1 MTRKNERRCVE
12 LTWDVGWWGYQ
23 DLNLGPLP
31 YQGVGVPARTA
42 IFAVVSWAYGRTARF
57 SYLAVSCAYTRGP
70 WRSRAV
76 VGPALGPGARSL
88 AVMAPS
94 VRIARPGDGAG
105 IARVWLDASAYYAE
119 LDPGHFKVPDAHG
132 LAELTDDQLGVS
144 DERALSLVAEVDGR
158 LVGWLSARLELP
170 HQNADR
176 QFVREHDW
184 TRLLVDALI
193 VERQQ
198 WRRGIGTMLL
208 EAAESWGRAHDA
220 QVVRLDT
227 YAQGPVSVPFYEQ
240 HMGYQR
246 RSIAFQKQL

>member
-1 MTRKNERRCVE
+1 MS
-12 LTWDVGWWGYQ
+12 
-23 DLNLGPLP
+23 
-31 YQGVGVPARTA
+31 PA
-42 IFAVVSWAYGRTARF
+42 Y
-57 SYLAVSCAYTRGP
+57 
-70 WRSRAV
+70 
-76 VGPALGPGARSL
+76 SL

-132 LAELTDDQLGVS
+132 LLELTDGQLGMP
-144 DERALSLVAEVDGR
+144 DERAVSLVAEVDDR

-170 HQNADR
+170 HQHAAR

-198 WRRGIGTMLL
+198 WRRGAVLRTAHGISAPLDRL
-208 EAAESWGRAHDA
+208 SEAAMTFYSVDSRTGECDHLNWP
-220 QVVRLDT
+220 RL
-227 YAQGPVSVPFYEQ
+227 ACF
-240 HMGYQR
+240 R
-246 RSIAFQKQL
+246 REFWVLTRIS

>member
-1 MTRKNERRCVE
+1 
-12 LTWDVGWWGYQ
+12 
-23 DLNLGPLP
+23 
-31 YQGVGVPARTA
+31 
-42 IFAVVSWAYGRTARF
+42 
-57 SYLAVSCAYTRGP
+57 
-70 WRSRAV
+70 
-76 VGPALGPGARSL
+76 
-88 AVMAPS
+88 MAPS

-105 IARVWLDASAYYAE
+105 IARVWLDSSAYY
-119 LDPGHFKVPDAHG
+119 
-132 LAELTDDQLGVS
+132 
-144 DERALSLVAEVDGR
+144 AEVDGR
-158 LVGWLSARLELP
+158 LVGWLSARLEFP
-170 HQNADR
+170 DHNADR

-208 EAAESWGRAHDA
+208 EAAESWGRAHGA

-246 RSIAFQKQL
+246 RSIVFQKQL

>member
-1 MTRKNERRCVE
+1 MAAPR
-12 LTWDVGWWGYQ
+12 
-23 DLNLGPLP
+23 
-31 YQGVGVPARTA
+31 
-42 IFAVVSWAYGRTARF
+42 VSATLR
-57 SYLAVSCAYTRGP
+57 AYTRGP
-70 WRSRAV
+70 WRPMAV
-76 VGPALGPGARSL
+76 AGPAPGPGARSL

-105 IARVWLDASAYYAE
+105 IARVWLDTSAYYAE

-132 LAELTDDQLGVS
+132 LAELTDGQLGMP

-170 HQNADR
+170 HHHAAR

-193 VERQQ
+193 VERDQ
-198 WRRGIGTMLL
+198 WRRGIGTTLL
-208 EAAESWGRAHDA
+208 EAAESWGRAHGA
-220 QVVRLDT
+220 QVARLDT

-246 RSIAFQKQL
+246 RSIVFQKQL